1 MKFEC
6 RDLESTLRGQDDE
19 QLEAAA
25 VHAETCPQC
34 RAQLQLWN
42 EISAAAKLLHRSWDS
57 PGLWPRIHQAL
68 AAESQ
73 QPPREPMF
81 RRMFAGLGNWQALM
95 AGLALL
101 LILGAGTWTIVGNL
115 GTPTEQEEDGRL
127 LTESAVSEVEKAEAA
142 YIRSIERLSKVVA
155 PRVQRASSPILVS
168 YREKLILIDAAIAA
182 CQANI
187 ESNRFNA
194 HLRSELLTIYKD
206 KEATL
211 LSVMREGK
219 NAQN

>member
-6 RDLESTLRGQDDE
+6 RDLESILREQDGE
-19 QLEAAA
+19 QLEVAV
-25 VHAETCPQC
+25 VHAETCSQC

-42 EISAAAKLLHRSWDS
+42 DISVAAKLLHRDWQS
-57 PGLWPRIHQAL
+57 PDLWPRIHQVL

-73 QPPREPMF
+73 EPARQPAV
-81 RRMFAGLGNWQALM
+81 RRMLAGLGNWQPLM

-101 LILGAGTWTIVGNL
+101 LILGAGTWTIVSNIG
-115 GTPTEQEEDGRL
+115 PPVEDEGRL
-127 LTESAVSEVEKAEAA
+127 LTETALSEVEKAEAA
-142 YIRSIERLSKVVA
+142 YIRSIERLSKLVE
-155 PRVQRASSPILVS
+155 PQVQRASSPILVS
-168 YREKLILIDAAIAA
+168 YREKLMLIDAAIAA

-194 HLRSELLTIYKD
+194 HLRSELLAIYRD

-211 LSVMREGK
+211 LSVIREGK

>member
-6 RDLESTLRGQDDE
+6 RDLESILRGQDEE

-42 EISAAAKLLHRSWDS
+42 EISAAAKLLHRNWDS
-57 PGLWPRIHQAL
+57 PDLWPRIHQAL
-68 AAESQ
+68 TAESQ
-73 QPPREPMF
+73 EPAKEPAF
-81 RRMFAGLGNWQALM
+81 RRIFGGLGNWQALM

-101 LILGAGTWTIVGNL
+101 LILGAGTWTIVSNIG
-115 GTPTEQEEDGRL
+115 PPAEEDGRL
-127 LTESAVSEVEKAEAA
+127 LTEAALSEVEKAETA
-142 YIRSIERLSKVVA
+142 YIRSIERLSKLVE

-168 YREKLILIDAAIAA
+168 YREKLMLIDAAIAA

-194 HLRSELLTIYKD
+194 HLRSELLAIYRD

-211 LSVMREGK
+211 QSVIREGK
-219 NAQN
+219 NVQN